1 VIGPVEAILLVP
13 AAAVPILALVSNYR
27 LGAAINM
34 AACALT
40 FVAAV
45 SLLFTD
51 HPRSDLVIIDDFNIF
66 LIVLTT
72 FVGFT
77 TSVFSAT
84 YIAHEIET
92 GRLTP
97 AFLRFY
103 HAMYQALMGAMNVA
117 LIANNIGLMWVGV
130 EVATLSTVMMVGIYR
145 TREAIEA
152 AWKYFILGSVGIGLA
167 FFGTI
172 LVYLVAQDVIG
183 IGLPAMTWDLLLK
196 NAPALDPKLLSLAF
210 VFLLVGYGTKVGL
223 APFHAWLP
231 DAHAEGPTPISAVL
245 SGLLLNV
252 ALYALLRFKMVLSAN
267 VGAIDVGSILVTLGI
282 VSFVFAAFMLY
293 RRRDIKRLFAYSS
306 IEHMGIAAF
315 AFGMGGPLANFAG
328 LLHMTM
334 HSLIKSA
341 IFFTV
346 GHIAQVKGTQ
356 RIAAITGISVTHP
369 VLAVLFALA
378 VIAIAGLPPFGMF
391 ASEFML
397 ISSTFARQPALS
409 VVLAAGLLVAFG
421 ALVLRLQGIVFG
433 EPTGRADPAQASY
446 IPAFVHLA
454 LVLTAGLWLP
464 EPVVRWFRI
473 VAAQLG

>member
-1 VIGPVEAILLVP
+1 VISPVEALLVVP
-13 AAAVPILALVSNYR
+13 AIAVPVLALVSDYR
-27 LGAAINM
+27 LGAGINM
-34 AACALT
+34 LATASSL
-40 FVAAV
+40 VAAV
-45 SLLFTD
+45 LLLFAE
-51 HPRSDLVIIDDFNIF
+51 HPRGDLIIVDDFNIF
-66 LIVLTT
+66 LIVLTS

-77 TSVFSAT
+77 TSVFSAS
-84 YIAHEIET
+84 YIAHEIEI

-97 AFLRFY
+97 TFLRFY
-103 HAMYQALMGAMNVA
+103 HAMYQALMGAMAVA
-117 LIANNIGLMWVGV
+117 LLANNIGLMWVGV

-172 LVYLVAQDVIG
+172 LVYVVAQEAVG
-183 IGLPAMTWDLLLK
+183 VGLPAMTWDLLLK

-267 VGAIDVGSILVTLGI
+267 PAAIDVGAIMVTLGMI
-282 VSFVFAAFMLY
+282 SFVFAAFMLY

-341 IFFTV
+341 IFFAV

-356 RIAAITGISVTHP
+356 RIAAISGISVTHP
-369 VLAVLFALA
+369 ALAVLFGLA
-378 VIAIAGLPPFGMF
+378 VVAIAGLPPFGMF
-391 ASEFML
+391 TSEFML

-409 VVLAAGLLVAFG
+409 VVLVVGLLIAFG
-421 ALVLRLQGIVFG
+421 ALVLRLQDIVFG
-433 EPTGRADPAQASY
+433 APTGRADPAQASCV
-446 IPAFVHLA
+446 PAFVHLA
-454 LVLTAGLWLP
+454 LVLAAGLWLP
-464 EPVVRWFRI
+464 QPVVQWFRI